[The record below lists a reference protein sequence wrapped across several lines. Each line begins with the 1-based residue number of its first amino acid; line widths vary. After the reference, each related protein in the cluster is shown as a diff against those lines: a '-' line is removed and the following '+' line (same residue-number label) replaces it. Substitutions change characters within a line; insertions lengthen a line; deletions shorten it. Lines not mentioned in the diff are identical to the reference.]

1 MHNETGGSLIIYLPS
16 GAQCEPITGF
26 SSSRLI
32 ATLVMFRRA
41 RLLYFGFCLT
51 CSIFDVNV
59 LSGTFFLS
67 KEDALLQ
74 SRLSGT
80 DVNWGNPDHRACQ
93 DKVL

>member
-41 RLLYFGFCLT
+41 RLLYFGFL
-51 CSIFDVNV
+51 SNV
-59 LSGTFFLS
+59 LNLRRERIIGDLFFI
-67 KEDALLQ
+67 E
-74 SRLSGT
+74 RGCFIT
-80 DVNWGNPDHRACQ
+80 V
-93 DKVL
+93 KVIWDGR